1 MSTSSSSACPECGT
15 GLAQLTGGGDD
26 LEDLGVRRGVLV
38 TLAFVAACHATSPMT
53 GNSSQGI
60 AAWSVTI
67 LGDSGDP
74 RSTAAREALDHW
86 NEQLAALGAG
96 LRFGAITW
104 SDQRIPDETLH
115 ALSEGV
121 IGRRRLARPREL
133 DHISGDVVIAF
144 ANSAMMSVGID
155 PRRFGRALVVIRR
168 GGVLP
173 LSAPNVAR
181 NILSHELGH
190 VLGLNHNGQ
199 PGTLMCG
206 PPFSHCTPMLF
217 RSDSVVFFPLTHEER
232 RAIMSRWR

>member
-1 MSTSSSSACPECGT
+1 VVA
-15 GLAQLTGGGDD
+15 
-26 LEDLGVRRGVLV
+26 
-38 TLAFVAACHATSPMT
+38 LAFVAACHAASPT
-53 GNSSQGI
+53 IGNSSQTG
-60 AAWSVTI
+60 AHWSVTI
-67 LGDSGDP
+67 LGDSSDP

-86 NEQLAALGAG
+86 NEQLAALGAR

-104 SDQRIPDETLH
+104 SDQRMADETLR

-121 IGRRRLARPREL
+121 MRRRLQRPREL
-133 DHISGDVVIAF
+133 DHIPGDVVIAF
-144 ANSAMMSVGID
+144 ANSDMMSVGID
-155 PRRFGRALVVIRR
+155 PRRFGRAVVVIRR

-181 NILSHELGH
+181 NILTHELGH

-217 RSDSVVFFPLTHEER
+217 RSDSVVFFPLTRDEQ
-232 RAIMSRWR
+232 RAIATRWR